1 MKVQMISAIMASA
14 MVSCS
19 DSMLFNL
26 IWMSLFNKLDPNSLH
41 VFNKQLVRRL
51 LFSYYFESIVVA
63 NMPSWN
69 ALVVGKG
76 SILKFI
82 REYKT
87 VLIPVQHLFISL
99 RALRNFFASLASII
113 TENNLAEVTA
123 FTFGRI
129 SYSRYFSHF
138 IIFIKLGHCSSP
150 SIILRPPI
158 LLHCLRFL
166 TRVSS
171 MAVTS
176 LNSSCVLLICVDSSC
191 LKY

>member
-51 LFSYYFESIVVA
+51 LFSYYFKSIVVA

-87 VLIPVQHLFISL
+87 LLIPV
-99 RALRNFFASLASII
+99 
-113 TENNLAEVTA
+113 
-123 FTFGRI
+123 
-129 SYSRYFSHF
+129 
-138 IIFIKLGHCSSP
+138 
-150 SIILRPPI
+150 
-158 LLHCLRFL
+158 
-166 TRVSS
+166 
-171 MAVTS
+171 
-176 LNSSCVLLICVDSSC
+176 
-191 LKY
+191 